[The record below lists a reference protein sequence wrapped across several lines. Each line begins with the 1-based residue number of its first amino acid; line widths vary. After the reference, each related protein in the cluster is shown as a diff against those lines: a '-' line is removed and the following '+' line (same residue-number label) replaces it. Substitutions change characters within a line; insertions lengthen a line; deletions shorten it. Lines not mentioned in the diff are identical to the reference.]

1 VLEENLISSC
11 LKGNRLAQFQLY
23 QAYSKPMFNLCV
35 RMMGNNHDAEDA
47 LQIAFTYVFLKLKSY
62 RYEASL
68 GSWIRKIVLN
78 TCLNQIKRN
87 KPSWIDL
94 EEIEIEERT
103 GNQEEIN
110 FNFKIIENCL
120 LKLPDGYRV
129 VLNLYLFEGYDHS
142 EISQILGITESTSKS
157 QYSRAKSKLK
167 DLINQYHD
175 RI

>member
-1 VLEENLISSC
+1 MLEENLISSC
-11 LKGNRLAQFQLY
+11 IKGNRLAQFQLY

-35 RMMGNNHDAEDA
+35 RMLGNIHDAEDA
-47 LQIAFTYVFLKLKSY
+47 LQIAFTNVFIKLKNY
-62 RYEASL
+62 RNEASL
-68 GSWIRKIVLN
+68 GSWIKKIVLN

-87 KPSWIDL
+87 KLTWI
-94 EEIEIEERT
+94 EVEQIEIEDKDEV
-103 GNQEEIN
+103 QEETN
-110 FNFKIIENCL
+110 FNFKTIENCL

-129 VLNLYLFEGYDHS
+129 VLNLYLFEGYDHT

>member
-1 VLEENLISSC
+1 
-11 LKGNRLAQFQLY
+11 
-23 QAYSKPMFNLCV
+23 MFNLCV
-35 RMMGNNHDAEDA
+35 RMLGNIHDAEDA
-47 LQIAFTYVFLKLKSY
+47 LQIAFTYVFLKLKNY

-68 GSWIRKIVLN
+68 GSWIKKIVLN
-78 TCLNQIKRN
+78 TCLNQIKR
-87 KPSWIDL
+87 KKISWIDV
-94 EEIEIEERT
+94 EQIEIEERDE
-103 GNQEEIN
+103 NHEETN
-110 FNFKIIENCL
+110 FNFKTIENCL

>member
-1 VLEENLISSC
+1 
-11 LKGNRLAQFQLY
+11 
-23 QAYSKPMFNLCV
+23 MFNLCV
-35 RMMGNNHDAEDA
+35 RMLGNIHDAEDA
-47 LQIAFTYVFLKLKSY
+47 LQIAFTYVFLKLKNY

-68 GSWIRKIVLN
+68 GSWIKKIVLN
-78 TCLNQIKRN
+78 TCLNQIKR
-87 KPSWIDL
+87 KKISWIDV
-94 EEIEIEERT
+94 EQIEIEERDE
-103 GNQEEIN
+103 NQEETN
-110 FNFKIIENCL
+110 FNFKTIENCL